1 MGSGNML
8 MRLLP
13 AMAVLGLC
21 GLGLAE
27 GLSSAGVMGEE
38 SRPMLCLLAVGR
50 LGGVLSLTF
59 TQSVESTE
67 GDNGDLLGPTELR
80 APAES
85 RGRWEIVA
93 GAEGAGDERPS
104 GLGRGRPELD

>member
-1 MGSGNML
+1 ML

-27 GLSSAGVMGEE
+27 GISSVGVIGEE
-38 SRPMLCLLAVGR
+38 SRPMLCLLAASR
-50 LGGVLSLTF
+50 LGGGLSFTL
-59 TQSVESTE
+59 TQSVESAGE
-67 GDNGDLLGPTELR
+67 DNSDLLDPTELR

-85 RGRWEIVA
+85 WGWWESVVD
-93 GAEGAGDERPS
+93 AESAGDERPS

>member
-1 MGSGNML
+1 

-21 GLGLAE
+21 GLDLAE
-27 GLSSAGVMGEE
+27 GLSFVGVIGEE
-38 SRPMLCLLAVGR
+38 SRPVFCLLTAGR
-50 LGGVLSLTF
+50 LGGVLSFTL
-59 TQSVESTE
+59 TQSVESAGE
-67 GDNGDLLGPTELR
+67 DNGDLLSPTELR

-85 RGRWEIVA
+85 WRPWEIVVD
-93 GAEGAGDERPS
+93 AESAGDERPS

>member
-1 MGSGNML
+1 

-21 GLGLAE
+21 GLDLAE
-27 GLSSAGVMGEE
+27 GLSSVGVIGEE
-38 SRPMLCLLAVGR
+38 SRPVFCLLTAGR
-50 LGGVLSLTF
+50 LGGVLSFTL
-59 TQSVESTE
+59 TQSVESAGE
-67 GDNGDLLGPTELR
+67 DNGDLLSPTELR

-85 RGRWEIVA
+85 WRPWEIVVD
-93 GAEGAGDERPS
+93 AESAGDERPS